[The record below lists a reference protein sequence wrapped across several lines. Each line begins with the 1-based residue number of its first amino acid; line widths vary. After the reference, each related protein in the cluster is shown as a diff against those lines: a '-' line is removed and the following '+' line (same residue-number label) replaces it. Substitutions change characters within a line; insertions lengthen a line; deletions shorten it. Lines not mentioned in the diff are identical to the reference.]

1 MAMHG
6 SSTTSSRLDS
16 GDGGDH
22 ITSRIWELSAA
33 LAVLKC
39 KLKRLVCMQGF
50 SVDHG
55 DLKFFKFGANLMLHS
70 FDS

>member
-33 LAVLKC
+33 LAVLKW
-39 KLKRLVCMQGF
+39 KLKRLVCIQG
-50 SVDHG
+50 
-55 DLKFFKFGANLMLHS
+55 LKIFKFGSNLMLS
-70 FDS
+70 LIWYLGKDRI

>member
-22 ITSRIWELSAA
+22 ITSLIWELSAA
-33 LAVLKC
+33 LAVLKW
-39 KLKRLVCMQGF
+39 KLKRLVCIQG
-50 SVDHG
+50 
-55 DLKFFKFGANLMLHS
+55 LKFFKFGSNLMLHS
-70 FDS
+70 FDT

>member
-33 LAVLKC
+33 LAVLKW
-39 KLKRLVCMQGF
+39 KLKRLVCIQGVK
-50 SVDHG
+50 S
-55 DLKFFKFGANLMLHS
+55 FFKFGSNLMLHS
-70 FDS
+70 FDT